1 MTFTPRVHNY
11 FLLKE
16 EVAPLHLYDKEISG
30 YISQLLC
37 LINDRFMKTL
47 LTLISVLGIT
57 RMVTA
62 QEPSEQLQRM
72 NTIKFEISRVIY
84 PNSYIFSYER
94 VTTPYQTFCI
104 TGGYEEFPHIYDVSS
119 TINVKRDIN
128 SSGFKAGA
136 EYRFYLKNENKY
148 LATRGVYIGPYISYH
163 DFYNNR
169 EIEVDV
175 DGIKETAL
183 LKTDFSIFNVGFQLG
198 YQFVISNRLT
208 LDFVLV
214 GPSISN
220 YRANMKMEGDF
231 TFDKEDVENEIL
243 LKMLDRFPMLDEL
256 LTNIEVTSQGTFDR
270 WSYGWR
276 YQFLIG
282 YHFGKKKKH

>member
-1 MTFTPRVHNY
+1 
-11 FLLKE
+11 
-16 EVAPLHLYDKEISG
+16 
-30 YISQLLC
+30 
-37 LINDRFMKTL
+37 MKTL

-57 RMVTA
+57 IMVTA
-62 QEPSEQLQRM
+62 QEPQERLQFL
-72 NTIKFEISRVIY
+72 NTVKYEFTQAIY

-94 VTTPYQTFCI
+94 VTTPNQTFCI
-104 TGGYEEFPHIYDVSS
+104 SGGYEEFPDIIGVSS
-119 TINVKRDIN
+119 RTNVKDN
-128 SSGFKAGA
+128 LSKSGFKAGA

-148 LATRGVYIGPYISYH
+148 LAPRGVYIGPYLSYH
-163 DFYNNR
+163 DFYNKR

-175 DGIKETAL
+175 DGIKETAI

-231 TFDKEDVENEIL
+231 TFDKEDIENEIL

>member
-1 MTFTPRVHNY
+1 MRI
-11 FLLKE
+11 FLII
-16 EVAPLHLYDKEISG
+16 IS
-30 YISQLLC
+30 
-37 LINDRFMKTL
+37 F
-47 LTLISVLGIT
+47 LGIT
-57 RMVTA
+57 GMVMA
-62 QEPSEQLQRM
+62 QEPQEKFQLM
-72 NTIKFEISRVIY
+72 NTIKYEFTQAIY

-94 VTTPYQTFCI
+94 VTTPNQTFCI
-104 TGGYEEFPHIYDVSS
+104 SGGYEEFPDIIGASS
-119 TINVKRDIN
+119 RTNVKDN
-128 SSGFKAGA
+128 LSKSGFKAGA

-148 LATRGVYIGPYISYH
+148 LAPRGVYIGPYLSYH
-163 DFYNNR
+163 DFYNKR

-175 DGIKETAL
+175 DGIKETAI

-256 LTNIEVTSQGTFDR
+256 LTNIEVTSQGTFDS

-282 YHFGKKKKH
+282 YHFGKKKNY

>member
-57 RMVTA
+57 IMVTA

-94 VTTPYQTFCI
+94 VTTPHQTFCI

-136 EYRFYLKNENKY
+136 EYRFYLRKENKR
-148 LATRGVYIGPYISYH
+148 LAPHGVYIGPYVSYH
-163 DFYNNR
+163 SFFNSRDL
-169 EIEVDV
+169 EVDV
-175 DGIKETAL
+175 DGIKETAKL
-183 LKTDFSIFNVGFQLG
+183 NSNFSILNLGAQLG
-198 YQFVISNRLT
+198 YQFIINDHWSI
-208 LDFVLV
+208 DLV
-214 GPSISN
+214 MIGPSVSN
-220 YRANMKMEGDF
+220 YRAKLQLEGDF
-231 TFDKEDVENEIL
+231 TFDKEDIENEIL
-243 LKMLDRFPMLDEL
+243 LKMLDSFPMLDNI
-256 LTNIEVTSQGTFDR
+256 LTNKEVSASGSFEI
-270 WSYGWR
+270 WSVGWR
-276 YQFLIG
+276 YQLLVG

>member
-1 MTFTPRVHNY
+1 
-11 FLLKE
+11 
-16 EVAPLHLYDKEISG
+16 
-30 YISQLLC
+30 
-37 LINDRFMKTL
+37 MKTPL
-47 LTLISVLGIT
+47 ILISLVGIT
-57 RMVTA
+57 CLAKGQVP
-62 QEPSEQLQRM
+62 QEQLQRM
-72 NTIKFEISRVIY
+72 NTIKYEFTQAIY

-94 VTTPYQTFCI
+94 VTTPDQTFCV
-104 TGGYEEFPHIYDVSS
+104 TLGYEEFPDIVGVSS
-119 TINVKRDIN
+119 RTNVKDNLSKR
-128 SSGFKAGA
+128 GFKAGA

-148 LATRGVYIGPYISYH
+148 LAPHGVYIGPYLSYH
-163 DFYNNR
+163 DFYNER

-198 YQFVISNRLT
+198 YQFVIGNHLT
-208 LDFVLV
+208 LDLVLI
-214 GPSISN
+214 GPSVSN

-256 LTNIEVTSQGTFDR
+256 LTNKEVSSQGRFDS

>member
-1 MTFTPRVHNY
+1 
-11 FLLKE
+11 
-16 EVAPLHLYDKEISG
+16 
-30 YISQLLC
+30 
-37 LINDRFMKTL
+37 MKPF

-57 RMVTA
+57 IMVTA

-72 NTIKFEISRVIY
+72 NTIKLEFTQAIY
-84 PNSYIFSYER
+84 PNSFIFSYER
-94 VTTPYQTFCI
+94 VTTPNQTFCI
-104 TGGYEEFPHIYDVSS
+104 SGGYEEFPDIIGVSS
-119 TINVKRDIN
+119 RTNVKN
-128 SSGFKAGA
+128 NLSKSGFKAGA

-148 LATRGVYIGPYISYH
+148 LAPRGVYIGPYISYN
-163 DFYNNR
+163 DFYNKR

-183 LKTDFSIFNVGFQLG
+183 LKTDFSILNLGAQLG
-198 YQFVISNRLT
+198 YQFIINDHWSI
-208 LDFVLV
+208 DLV
-214 GPSISN
+214 MIGPSVSN
-220 YRANMKMEGDF
+220 YRAKLQLEGDF

-276 YQFLIG
+276 YQLLIG

>member
-1 MTFTPRVHNY
+1 
-11 FLLKE
+11 
-16 EVAPLHLYDKEISG
+16 
-30 YISQLLC
+30 
-37 LINDRFMKTL
+37 MKTL

-57 RMVTA
+57 FMVTA
-62 QEPSEQLQRM
+62 QEPQEQLQRM
-72 NTIKFEISRVIY
+72 NTIKYEFTQALY
-84 PNSYIFSYER
+84 PNSFIFSYER
-94 VTTPYQTFCI
+94 VTTPDQTFCI
-104 TGGYEEFPHIYDVSS
+104 TLGYEEFPDILGISS
-119 TINVKRDIN
+119 TTNVN
-128 SSGFKAGA
+128 SNLDKSGFKAGA

-148 LATRGVYIGPYISYH
+148 FAPRGVYIGPYLSYH
-163 DFYNNR
+163 DFYNKR

-198 YQFVISNRLT
+198 YQFVIKNHLT
-208 LDFVLV
+208 LDLVLI
-214 GPSISN
+214 GPSVSN

-231 TFDKEDVENEIL
+231 TFDKEEVENEVL

-256 LTNIEVTSQGTFDR
+256 LTNKEVSSQGRFDS

>member
-1 MTFTPRVHNY
+1 MN
-11 FLLKE
+11 
-16 EVAPLHLYDKEISG
+16 I
-30 YISQLLC
+30 
-37 LINDRFMKTL
+37 MKPT
-47 LTLISVLGIT
+47 LTLISLLGIT
-57 RMVTA
+57 AIVTA
-62 QEPSEQLQRM
+62 QEPHEKFQRM
-72 NTIKFEISRVIY
+72 NTIKYEFTQAIY

-94 VTTPYQTFCI
+94 VTTPNQTFCI
-104 TGGYEEFPHIYDVSS
+104 SGGYEEFPDIIGVSS
-119 TINVKRDIN
+119 RTNVKDN
-128 SSGFKAGA
+128 LSKSGFKAGA

-148 LATRGVYIGPYISYH
+148 LAPHGVYIGPYLSYH
-163 DFYNNR
+163 DFFNKR

-198 YQFVISNRLT
+198 YQFVIGNHLT
-208 LDFVLV
+208 LDLVLI
-214 GPSISN
+214 GPSVSN
-220 YRANMKMEGDF
+220 YRASMKMEGDF

-256 LTNIEVTSQGTFDR
+256 LTNKEVSSQGRFDS

-282 YHFGKKKKH
+282 YHFGKRKNK

>member
-1 MTFTPRVHNY
+1 
-11 FLLKE
+11 
-16 EVAPLHLYDKEISG
+16 
-30 YISQLLC
+30 
-37 LINDRFMKTL
+37 MKTL
-47 LTLISVLGIT
+47 LTLILVLGIT
-57 RMVTA
+57 FRVTA
-62 QEPSEQLQRM
+62 QEPHEQVQRM
-72 NTIKFEISRVIY
+72 NTIKYEFTQLIY

-94 VTTPYQTFCI
+94 VTTPNQTFCI
-104 TGGYEEFPHIYDVSS
+104 SGGYEEFPNILGVSS
-119 TINVKRDIN
+119 TTNVKRN
-128 SSGFKAGA
+128 LNKSGFKAGA

-148 LATRGVYIGPYISYH
+148 LAPRGVYIGPYLSYH
-163 DFYNNR
+163 DFYNKK

-198 YQFVISNRLT
+198 YQFVISNHLT
-208 LDFVLV
+208 LDLVLI
-214 GPSISN
+214 GPSVSN
-220 YRANMKMEGDF
+220 YRASMKMEGDF

-256 LTNIEVTSQGTFDR
+256 LTNKEVSSQGRFDS

-282 YHFGKKKKH
+282 YHFGKKKTH